1 MRFLPPVIL
10 FACLSGAFAQPNSSF
25 YVSTTGNDS
34 NPGTQTAPWRT
45 VQHAAD
51 TVHAGSTVNVLGGV
65 YEELVRINKSGK
77 AADGFITLRS
87 YPGETAVLDAAHFTP
102 SGRSAVL

>member
-1 MRFLPPVIL
+1 MKVPIQFML
-10 FACLSGAFAQPNSSF
+10 FVCVSAAFGQSKSSF

-51 TVHAGSTVNVLGGV
+51 TVSAGSTVNVRGGV
-65 YEELVRINKSGK
+65 YQELVTIKTSGNATPVDTSLFK
-77 AADGFITLRS
+77 AIPARRRSLTRSISLRRPEAP
-87 YPGETAVLDAAHFTP
+87 Y
-102 SGRSAVL
+102 